1 MNWIFRLG
9 HSVKAPNA
17 KPKVQT
23 FGHELPRPLDHS
35 LSFHSYPTQT
45 SLQEFVAL
53 VKKEKKKIV
62 M

>member
-9 HSVKAPNA
+9 HIVKAPNT
-17 KPKVQT
+17 KPKVQI
-23 FGHELPRPLDHS
+23 FGHELPWPLDHS

-53 VKKEKKKIV
+53 VKKEKEKTA